1 MSATGDA
8 GEPRGP
14 VLLDG
19 APSAD
24 PPSGT
29 DPARPPRRAGWL
41 SPLLLRLHFYA
52 GVFVGPFVLVAA
64 ASGALYALTP
74 QVEQAV
80 YDHELHAP
88 AAASQLALRDQILA
102 ADAYVGPDEQ
112 LVAVRPAP
120 EPGDTTRVMYAGDD
134 LGASETRAVFVDPA
148 TAEIRGDLTAY
159 GTSGALP
166 VRTWVTQLHRSLHLG
181 EPGRLYSELAASWL
195 GVVAVAGLGLWGT
208 QRWRARRKKTQLKKS
223 QLMKAQ
229 RKTARRPAVTGP
241 GYARTRSR
249 HTATGLWVL
258 GVALFLSATGITW
271 SEHGGGNVSDL
282 RAAVGWTTPAVSTDL
297 SGAGGAADEHAGH
310 HGGGAPAGAVAATDV
325 SRGAFDSV
333 LTIAQDVNVDTGL
346 VEIRPP
352 TEAGA
357 AWVVQEIQRSY
368 PTEVDAVA
376 IDGQTMQVVD
386 RVDFDDFSLVAKLS
400 RWGIDLHMGSMFG
413 FVNQLVLFFAGSA
426 IAAMVVWGYV
436 MWWQRRPRR
445 GTRRVGKP
453 PERGVL
459 RRTPWWV
466 TLLAL
471 LGAAALGTFLPL
483 MGLSLAAFLVVD
495 ALVGFR
501 GASRRDVPVR

>member
-1 MSATGDA
+1 MTTTAPDVGA
-8 GEPRGP
+8 GPPGAGPLEPE
-14 VLLDG
+14 LN
-19 APSAD
+19 
-24 PPSGT
+24 GT
-29 DPARPPRRAGWL
+29 TTPRPRRRTGWL

-52 GVFVGPFVLVAA
+52 GIFVGPFILVAA
-64 ASGALYALTP
+64 TSGALYALTP
-74 QVEQAV
+74 QVEQVV
-80 YDHELHAP
+80 YDHELHVP
-88 AAASQLALRDQILA
+88 VTESSLTLGEQISA

-181 EPGRLYSELAASWL
+181 EPGRFYSELAASWL
-195 GVVAVAGLGLWGT
+195 GVVALAGLGMWVA
-208 QRWRARRKKTQLKKS
+208 QRWRTRRST
-223 QLMKAQ
+223 
-229 RKTARRPAVTGP
+229 RRRRTPTGP

-249 HTATGLWVL
+249 HTTTGLWVL

-297 SGAGGAADEHAGH
+297 TGAAAGAVDEHAGH
-310 HGGGAPAGAVAATDV
+310 HGGGASTGAAAPVDV

-333 LTIAQDVNVDTGL
+333 LAISQDVNVDTGL

-352 TEAGA
+352 AEAGT
-357 AWVVQEIQRSY
+357 AWVVQEIHRSY

-376 IDGQTMQVVD
+376 IDGQSMRVVD

-413 FVNQLVLFFAGSA
+413 LVNQLVLFVAGSA

-459 RRTPWWV
+459 RRAPWWGAA
-466 TLLAL
+466 LAL
-471 LGAAALGTFLPL
+471 LCAGAVGVFLPL
-483 MGLSLAAFLVVD
+483 MGLSLAAFVVVD
-495 ALVGFR
+495 LLVGALR
-501 GASRRDVPVR
+501 APRRSVPLR

>member
-1 MSATGDA
+1 MTTTAPDVGA
-8 GEPRGP
+8 G
-14 VLLDG
+14 
-19 APSAD
+19 
-24 PPSGT
+24 PSGAGLPET
-29 DPARPPRRAGWL
+29 APPGSAPPRPPRRTGWL

-52 GVFVGPFVLVAA
+52 GIFVGPFILVAA
-64 ASGALYALTP
+64 TSGALYALTP
-74 QVEQAV
+74 QVEQVV
-80 YDHELHAP
+80 YDHELHVP
-88 AAASQLALRDQILA
+88 VTESSLTLGEQIAA

-148 TAEIRGDLTAY
+148 TAQIRGDLTAY

-195 GVVAVAGLGLWGT
+195 GVVALAGLGMWVA
-208 QRWRARRKKTQLKKS
+208 QRWRTRRST
-223 QLMKAQ
+223 
-229 RKTARRPAVTGP
+229 RRRRTPTGP

-249 HTATGLWVL
+249 HTTTGLWVL

-297 SGAGGAADEHAGH
+297 TGAAAGTVDEHAGH
-310 HGGGAPAGAVAATDV
+310 HGGGASTGAAAPADV

-333 LTIAQDVNVDTGL
+333 LAIAQDVNVDTGL

-352 TEAGA
+352 AEAGT
-357 AWVVQEIQRSY
+357 AWVVQEIHRSY

-376 IDGQTMQVVD
+376 IDGQSMRVVD
-386 RVDFDDFSLVAKLS
+386 RVDFDSFSLVAKLS

-413 FVNQLVLFFAGSA
+413 LANQLVLFVAGAA

-445 GTRRVGKP
+445 GTRRVGRP

-459 RRTPWWV
+459 RRAPWWGV
-466 TLLAL
+466 VLAL
-471 LGAAALGTFLPL
+471 LCAGAVGVFLPL
-483 MGLSLAAFLVVD
+483 MGLSLAAFVVVD
-495 ALVGFR
+495 LLVGALR
-501 GASRRDVPVR
+501 APRRSVPVR

>member
-19 APSAD
+19 LPSAD

-29 DPARPPRRAGWL
+29 DPARQPRRAGWL

-74 QVEQAV
+74 QVEQVV

-88 AAASQLALRDQILA
+88 AAESQLALREQILA

-195 GVVAVAGLGLWGT
+195 GVVALAGLGLWVT
-208 QRWRARRKKTQLKKS
+208 QRWRARRKKT
-223 QLMKAQ
+223 
-229 RKTARRPAVTGP
+229 RRPAASGP

-249 HTATGLWVL
+249 HTTTGLWVL

-297 SGAGGAADEHAGH
+297 SGAGDDAADEHAGH
-310 HGGGAPAGAVAATDV
+310 HGGGAPAGMVAPAAV

-333 LTIAQDVNVDTGL
+333 LAIAQDVNVDTGL

-459 RRTPWWV
+459 RRTPWWA

-471 LGAAALGTFLPL
+471 LGAAALGAFLPL

-495 ALVGFR
+495 ALVGLR
-501 GASRRDVPVR
+501 GASRRDVPTR

>member
-1 MSATGDA
+1 VSATGDA

-24 PPSGT
+24 RPSGT
-29 DPARPPRRAGWL
+29 DLARQPRRAGWL

-88 AAASQLALRDQILA
+88 AAASQLALREQILA
-102 ADAYVGPDEQ
+102 ADAYVGPGEQ

-195 GVVAVAGLGLWGT
+195 GVVALAGLGLWGT
-208 QRWRARRKKTQLKKS
+208 QRWRARRKMT
-223 QLMKAQ
+223 Q
-229 RKTARRPAVTGP
+229 RKTLQRKTTRRPAVTGP

-249 HTATGLWVL
+249 HTTTGLWVL

-297 SGAGGAADEHAGH
+297 SGAGGDAPDEHAGH
-310 HGGGAPAGAVAATDV
+310 HGGGAPAGAVATTDV

-333 LTIAQDVNVDTGL
+333 LAIAQDVNVDTGL

-352 TEAGA
+352 TEAGT

-413 FVNQLVLFFAGSA
+413 LVNQLVLFVAGSA

-445 GTRRVGKP
+445 GTRRVGRR

-459 RRTPWWV
+459 RRAPWWAV
-466 TLLAL
+466 VVAL
-471 LGAAALGTFLPL
+471 VGAAALGTFLPL
-483 MGLSLAAFLVVD
+483 VGLSLVAFLVVD
-495 ALVGFR
+495 ALVGLR
-501 GASRRDVPVR
+501 GASRRDAPVR

>member
-1 MSATGDA
+1 VSATGDA

-14 VLLDG
+14 VLLEG

-24 PPSGT
+24 RPSRT
-29 DPARPPRRAGWL
+29 DPARQPRRAGWL

-74 QVEQAV
+74 QIEQAV

-88 AAASQLALRDQILA
+88 AGVSQLALREQILA

-120 EPGDTTRVMYAGDD
+120 EPGDTTRVMYAGDA
-134 LGASETRAVFVDPA
+134 LGASETRAIFVDPA

-223 QLMKAQ
+223 Q
-229 RKTARRPAVTGP
+229 RKTARRPAATGP

-249 HTATGLWVL
+249 HTTTGLWVL

-297 SGAGGAADEHAGH
+297 SGAGGDAPDEHAGH
-310 HGGGAPAGAVAATDV
+310 HGGAPAGTVATTDV

-333 LTIAQDVNVDTGL
+333 LAIAQDVNVDTGL

-352 TEAGA
+352 TEAGS

-376 IDGQTMQVVD
+376 IDGQTMKVVD

-413 FVNQLVLFFAGSA
+413 LANQLVLFVAGSA

-459 RRTPWWV
+459 RRTPWWA

-483 MGLSLAAFLVVD
+483 LGLTLAAFLVGD
-495 ALVGFR
+495 ALVGLR